1 MKAIKYK
8 TFSQAELVKGIA
20 LLAGRVSK
28 LQTDVQILAVGVLT
42 HAGEH
47 GDYSSANRLVMA
59 LGSGIRRNSLVK
71 WFQKFGGLELD
82 KPEKGQESKGFVG
95 WKGKEHIRSNLEKA
109 KASLWYEAIK
119 EAPVFTPYD
128 VNEKVQ
134 ALLAEYKR
142 ETKKAEK
149 LSEIE
154 QKRSTFKLND
164 ALVKQLL
171 DAVAPQF
178 ELVIEDE
185 KVTTTAPAE
194 VPVDTPEAVNG

>member
-20 LLAGRVSK
+20 LLAGRISR
-28 LQTDVQILAVGVLT
+28 LQTDVQVLAVGVLI
-42 HAGEH
+42 HAEEH
-47 GDYSSANRLVMA
+47 GDYTAANRLVMA

-109 KASLWYEAIK
+109 KASLWYNAIK

-128 VNEKVQ
+128 INEKVQ
-134 ALLAEYKR
+134 ALLKEYKR
-142 ETKKAEK
+142 EAKKADDLPELEK
-149 LSEIE
+149 
-154 QKRSTFKLND
+154 KRNTFKLND

-178 ELVIEDE
+178 EFIVEDE
-185 KVTTTAPAE
+185 KEVSSE
-194 VPVDTPEAVNG
+194 VPKVDAPELDKVA